1 MMSDFNSRDEDGRYQ
16 QLRSD
21 FQKLQALV
29 VSTKNTVAILK
40 DTASLATIRLRTA
53 EEKLKR
59 EEVELAHL
67 HRLLRPNDE

>member
-29 VSTKNTVAILK
+29 VSTKNTVAIRR
-40 DTASLATIRLRTA
+40 DAASLANIQLRVA

-67 HRLLRPNDE
+67 YKLLNPLDD